1 MPTVLDA
8 TAYGSKWVEWWTESQ
23 PQPRGT
29 GVWPLPKDIVS
40 DISWRKFPAHG
51 PNGLF
56 LAVMAMSWWA
66 HAVKSADNVP
76 LFEGAVGDL
85 HWVIQELIR
94 TRSDN
99 EPSSQSLSPPV
110 QPKST
115 PRRPKPTP
123 RNPPPS
129 SPQPSP
135 SAPQPSPLSCRP
147 PSSRS
152 ARSLPGVHTY
162 ERAVGKRQVRPSR
175 KARDGLQ

>member
-29 GVWPLPKDIVS
+29 GVWPLPKDVVS
-40 DISWRKFPAHG
+40 DVGWRKFPAHG

-66 HAVKSADNVP
+66 HAVKSADDVP

-85 HWVIQELIR
+85 RWVIQELIHTR
-94 TRSDN
+94 TTK
-99 EPSSQSLSPPV
+99 EPPAQSLPPPV
-110 QPKST
+110 QSEST

-123 RNPPPS
+123 RNPPP
-129 SPQPSP
+129 QPP
-135 SAPQPSPLSCRP
+135 PLSRPP
-147 PSSRS
+147 PSSSRP
-152 ARSLPGVHTY
+152 ATSLPGVHTW
-162 ERAVGKRQVRPSR
+162 ERAAGKRVSRPLR
-175 KARDGLQ
+175 KVLDSLQ